1 MLLEKPDDVKHE
13 NSSGT
18 GTCLIVCMGTR
29 HPPALTLCT
38 VVRVSL
44 PPSAACAIYGVDA
57 HPSRLLLATAGGDNT
72 VKIWSLEP
80 PEGGGVATFELLAT
94 LAFHQQAVNCVRWAG
109 HGRYLASGSDD
120 HLALLYELQE
130 GAPAAVPFGSK
141 ASANKQNWVR
151 CATLE
156 RHTMGE
162 RRADVEDVAWSP
174 DDRMLAT
181 CSIDNS
187 ILVWDVGIGRLSEVM
202 TRPLQTLLGHSG
214 WVKGV
219 AWDPVGKETDV
230 VTEPFEACASTS
242 HFRRLSWSPDG
253 SVLCATHASNS
264 KKNIAALL
272 NRDTWMNDVKFV
284 GHQSVVTSARFNPKL
299 LGVFL
304 PSASCRLFP
313 DSHLFSTRR
322 CFVVTEADP
331 ENEFACCAVGGK
343 DATVSIWLAHLA
355 RPLAVVKGCF
365 DASVTDL
372 TWSSAQSLLLA
383 CSLDGSICCFQFGGD
398 EIGTPISDSQQ
409 NKLLQGK
416 VCRSFY
422 RDLESFERCLREKLG
437 VETSSTLHNRPPSG
451 ASKSNKKRITPVLLQ
466 SESLPAASHPASVHN
481 NIRNILGPTIVS
493 PTAADIAFP
502 SRNGREIGVAPESRI
517 ENGTSLRAAEGA
529 SFKRKR
535 ESERS
540 TAMTKSRGG
549 VARLPSERAD
559 WVLAVSEPNKGRF
572 LGHQGSSLE
581 ESGEWAPLVLV
592 SVMFVGSR
600 WVVACLLE
608 LLTSDG
614 TWLEREAVLHTAVA
628 VVHRHRPELVTEAPA
643 SSSAEMSAP
652 AALLEWQP
660 MACGA
665 WARLHIFA
673 ELSQASEPQ
682 SRQTRFRLVAWILE
696 TGTVVVNDLLAS
708 GCRWEKR
715 PGEDATFRRLTDAD
729 GQTYGFRFRS
739 AAQAAECSCIVR
751 LGLHRIHC
759 PPNVPRFHSE
769 TSPSAPDPIVMG
781 PATRR
786 RTLYPKEQ
794 DVPSLEEAA
803 DRGQQPQE
811 PGAAAESAGEGEDD
825 DMEAEFYEAVRAT
838 LAATEVDSA
847 LSWEVERSEMTSG
860 LEDDAASASAVC
872 GYDVEPGHAE
882 LSARRPASPVALL
895 EAHLDANA
903 RTTSSA
909 ISCPY
914 KTREEVHVTYNVERA
929 RYEGL
934 PAAWSMLNHQFGL
947 PLETVPKRKVG
958 GYEVRLPAVLEM
970 MKDCLLAHGGARTE
984 GVFRLAPDQREYAAV
999 KVAINDGSF
1008 DSCADVHIMASLIKA
1023 WFRELPVSLFDT
1035 LPEKRMSFVCGLV
1048 DPEPDTVLQTLET
1061 LPALHQSV
1069 VLWLLDL
1076 LNEIVGHQQEN
1087 KMTAKSLGTA
1097 LQSVLAL
1104 ASYRANSLCLVALR
1118 SSDRDGS

>member
-1 MLLEKPDDVKHE
+1 MTCTVLLPIPHLPPQRPARAHDVSRKVGAEMLLEKPDDVKHE

-18 GTCLIVCMGTR
+18 GTCFIV
-29 HPPALTLCT
+29 
-38 VVRVSL
+38 S
-44 PPSAACAIYGVDA
+44 CAIYGVDA
-57 HPSRLLLATAGGDNT
+57 HPSRRLLATAGGDNT

-80 PEGGGVATFELLAT
+80 PEGGGVATFALLAT

-162 RRADVEDVAWSP
+162 RRADWMALPLERRRWVA
-174 DDRMLAT
+174 
-181 CSIDNS
+181 N
-187 ILVWDVGIGRLSEVM
+187 
-202 TRPLQTLLGHSG
+202 
-214 WVKGV
+214 
-219 AWDPVGKETDV
+219 ETDV

-264 KKNIAALL
+264 RKNIAALL
-272 NRDTWMNDVKFV
+272 NRDTWTNDVKFV

-299 LGVFL
+299 LGALL
-304 PSASCRLFP
+304 PFASCRLFSE
-313 DSHLFSTRR
+313 SHLFSTRR

-355 RPLAVVKGCF
+355 RPLTVVKGCF

-409 NKLLQGK
+409 SKLLQGK
-416 VCRSFY
+416 VRRSFY
-422 RDLESFERCLREKLG
+422 RDFESLERCLRENNSWAGITTTASSTTNTLIPKKKKRLG
-437 VETSSTLHNRPPSG
+437 VETSSMPHNRPPSG
-451 ASKSNKKRITPVLLQ
+451 ASKSNRKRITPVLLQ
-466 SESLPAASHPASVHN
+466 SESESLPATSHPASVHN

-493 PTAADIAFP
+493 PTAADVAFP
-502 SRNGREIGVAPESRI
+502 SRNGKVVGVAPESRT
-517 ENGTSLRAAEGA
+517 ENGTSLRTAEGA
-529 SFKRKR
+529 PFKRKR
-535 ESERS
+535 ESERAS
-540 TAMTKSRGG
+540 VMSKSRKG
-549 VARLPSERAD
+549 VARPPSER
-559 WVLAVSEPNKGRF
+559 LGRGL
-572 LGHQGSSLE
+572 LG
-581 ESGEWAPLVLV
+581 
-592 SVMFVGSR
+592 
-600 WVVACLLE
+600 LLI
-608 LLTSDG
+608 SDG
-614 TWLEREAVLHTAVA
+614 TWLESEAVLHTAIA
-628 VVHRHRPELVTEAPA
+628 VVHRRRPELASEAPA
-643 SSSAEMSAP
+643 SASAEMPAP

-673 ELSQASEPQ
+673 ELDQASEPQ
-682 SRQTRFRLVAWILE
+682 CCQARFRLVAWLLE
-696 TGTVVVNDLLAS
+696 TGTVVVNDLLTS

-715 PGEDATFRRLTDAD
+715 PGEDAMFRRLTDAD

-751 LGLHRIHC
+751 HILA
-759 PPNVPRFHSE
+759 NVQ
-769 TSPSAPDPIVMG
+769 
-781 PATRR
+781 
-786 RTLYPKEQ
+786 EQ

-803 DRGQQPQE
+803 GRGQQLQE
-811 PGAAAESAGEGEDD
+811 TGAAAESAGEGEDD
-825 DMEAEFYEAVRAT
+825 DMEAEFYEAVRLT

-847 LSWEVERSEMTSG
+847 LSWEVERSETTSG
-860 LEDDAASASAVC
+860 LEDDAASTSAVC
-872 GYDVEPGHAE
+872 GYGVESRHAE
-882 LSARRPASPVALL
+882 PLARRPASPVALL
-895 EAHLDANA
+895 ETHLDADA
-903 RTTSSA
+903 QTTSSA

-934 PAAWSMLNHQFGL
+934 PAAWRMLNHQFGL

-970 MKDCLLAHGGARTE
+970 MKGCLLAHGGARTE

-999 KVAINDGSF
+999 KGAINDGSF
-1008 DSCADVHIMASLIKA
+1008 DSCADVHIMASLIK
-1023 WFRELPVSLFDT
+1023 
-1035 LPEKRMSFVCGLV
+1035 
-1048 DPEPDTVLQTLET
+1048 DPEPDVVLQALES

-1076 LNEIVGHQQEN
+1076 LNEIVGHKQEN

-1104 ASYRANSLCLVALR
+1104 ASYRVDSLCLVALR
-1118 SSDRDGS
+1118 SSDRDGTQSAPTVPLQVESKRPKSRCGGCIKVVFIGSVG